1 MGIKEMTLPSKLL
14 NLPQPW
20 GETDFMR
27 RRTQLKTLSYEPHE
41 IKTALNVL
49 ERCLH
54 TLSLLPPL
62 SELGNL
68 IPESLME
75 YWDFTAQW
83 LAQDMPTLDE
93 LRLFKIEGK
102 LKECAI
108 DSPSPEL
115 IKDVAEYWV
124 WGVTRDI
131 FEAALRWVK
140 RALQKSREPI
150 LISRFLLIASR
161 YWEKIK
167 PRLGMSLLTASA
179 IIGRQKALP
188 LLEFVEQ
195 QPEAPELLKETAQNY
210 RRYVLDNPEKWLPES
225 QDKEEL
231 AQSKRVVTTQPAFG
245 QLAMVP
251 TS

>member
-1 MGIKEMTLPSKLL
+1 MAIKEITLPVKLR

-20 GETDFMR
+20 AETDFMR
-27 RRTQLKTLSYEPHE
+27 RRTQLKTLSDEPHE

-93 LRLFKIEGK
+93 LRLSKIEGK
-102 LKECAI
+102 LKESAI

-115 IKDVAEYWV
+115 IKDVADYWV
-124 WGVTRDI
+124 WWVTRDI
-131 FEAALRWVK
+131 FEAALRWTK
-140 RALQKSREPI
+140 RALMKNRDLI

-161 YWEKIK
+161 YWQKIK
-167 PRLGMSLLTASA
+167 PRLGMLLLTASA
-179 IIGRQKALP
+179 MIGRQKALP
-188 LLEFVEQ
+188 LLELVEQ
-195 QPEAPELLKETAQNY
+195 TPEAPELLKETARDY
-210 RRYVLDNPEKWLPES
+210 REYVLDNPDKWLPEAPE
-225 QDKEEL
+225 QEE
-231 AQSKRVVTTQPAFG
+231 APQTKRVATQPAFG
-245 QLAMVP
+245 QLAWGT